1 MLHSG
6 NHLILRILLN
16 AYLGMIN
23 ESINILITSINRIA
37 IKNWYA
43 MSDLPT

>member
-1 MLHSG
+1 M
-6 NHLILRILLN
+6 LLN
-16 AYLGMIN
+16 VYLGMIN
-23 ESINILITSINRIA
+23 DSINILITSITRIA